1 MKPPRLAIATLAS
14 VAILGAEPAA
24 ATSCAMATD
33 ASPQAIVTGTEQLWN
48 GERFFDLYDLA
59 VTGLVVEIVTDET
72 AGSPTY
78 GATEVHL
85 DVINAFGVDHVARE
99 LVVATPDPGW
109 MTGYA
114 FQLGQVY
121 FIPLRLVGPA
131 GEPNHSM
138 VCDPITQLRLEDA
151 ERLPAMADSVAV
163 ATPTDA
169 APSPTTVP
177 GQELTPS
184 ESGPWTVLV
193 VAATILVAAT
203 SGLVVARRRPAR

>member
-1 MKPPRLAIATLAS
+1 
-14 VAILGAEPAA
+14 
-24 ATSCAMATD
+24 MAPD
-33 ASPQAIVTGTEQLWN
+33 GSPQAIVTGTEQLWN

-59 VTGLVVEIVTDET
+59 VTGIVVEIVTDET

-85 DVINAFGVDHVARE
+85 DVINAFGVDRVARQ
-99 LVVATPDPGW
+99 LVVSTPDPGW

-114 FQLGQVY
+114 FQLGQAY

-163 ATPTDA
+163 ATPANA
-169 APSPTTVP
+169 APSPTTTTTVP

-184 ESGPWTVLV
+184 RSGPWTVLV
-193 VAATILVAAT
+193 VAATVLVAAT
-203 SGLVVARRRPAR
+203 SGLVVTRRRPAR